1 MSSLVTTEKYFFAN
15 TVMMVCP
22 AAFGFNEETA
32 KSNSFQ
38 QEINGS
44 REHILEL
51 AVDEFDRAVNQ
62 LRANDIHVLVVE
74 DTLVPAKPDAV
85 FPNNWISFHPNGTL
99 ILYPMEA
106 LNRRCER
113 RLEVVLELQQKFNF
127 EKVLDITH
135 FESENLFL
143 EGTGSVVFDHE
154 NKVAFAA
161 LSSRTS
167 EIVFEEL
174 CKQIQY
180 SPFIFAAFDENNQPI
195 YHTNVVMCIGDD
207 FVVVC
212 LECMQGEQSRELF
225 VNEVSRLGKS
235 VLEISVAQM
244 NAFAGNMLLLR
255 DTQNNNKLVLSE
267 TAYQSLSG
275 AQIDFLKQ
283 RVDFIR
289 FNIPVIETIGGG
301 SARCMLAEVFLNR
314 RTYSSSPNSPRS
326 N

>member
-1 MSSLVTTEKYFFAN
+1 MSSLVTTEKSFFAN
-15 TVMMVCP
+15 TVMMVRP

-32 KSNSFQ
+32 ASNSFQ

-44 REHILEL
+44 QDQIFERAIE
-51 AVDEFDRAVNQ
+51 EFDNAVYV
-62 LRANDIHVLVVE
+62 LRSNDIGVYVVE
-74 DTLVPAKPDAV
+74 DTLVPTKPDAI

-127 EKVLDITH
+127 EKILDLSH
-135 FESENLFL
+135 FESQDLFL

-161 LSSRTS
+161 ISSRTS
-167 EIVFEEL
+167 EVVFQEL

-180 SPFIFAAFDENNQPI
+180 SPFTFAALDENGQPI
-195 YHTNVVMCIGDD
+195 YHTNVVMCLGDD

-212 LECMQGEQSRELF
+212 LECLPDKQSRELF

-235 VLEISVAQM
+235 VLEISVMQM

-255 DTQNNNKLVLSE
+255 DGQNNNKLVLSE
-267 TAYQSLSG
+267 TAYQSLTS

-301 SARCMLAEVFLNR
+301 SARCMLAEVFF
-314 RTYSSSPNSPRS
+314 
-326 N
+326 

>member
-1 MSSLVTTEKYFFAN
+1 MSSLVTTEKSFFAN
-15 TVMMVCP
+15 TVAMVRP
-22 AAFGFNEETA
+22 AAFGFNLETA
-32 KSNSFQ
+32 ASNSFQ
-38 QEINGS
+38 QELKVS
-44 REHILEL
+44 ADEILER
-51 AVDEFDRAVNQ
+51 AIEEFDNAVHV
-62 LRANDIHVLVVE
+62 LRSNDIGVYIVE
-74 DTLVPAKPDAV
+74 DTLVPTKPDAI

-127 EKVLDITH
+127 EKILDLSY
-135 FESENLFL
+135 FESQDLFL

-161 LSSRTS
+161 ISSRTS
-167 EIVFEEL
+167 EVVFQEL

-180 SPFIFAAFDENNQPI
+180 SPFTFAAFDESSQPI
-195 YHTNVVMCIGDD
+195 YHTNVVMCMGHD
-207 FVVVC
+207 FVVVF
-212 LECMQGEQSRELF
+212 LECLPDEQSRELF

-244 NAFAGNMLLLR
+244 NAFVGNMLLLR
-255 DTQNNNKLVLSE
+255 DGRNNNKLVLSE
-267 TAYQSLSG
+267 TAYQSLTI

-283 RVDFIR
+283 RVGFIR

-301 SARCMLAEVFLNR
+301 SARCMLAEVFL
-314 RTYSSSPNSPRS
+314 
-326 N
+326 